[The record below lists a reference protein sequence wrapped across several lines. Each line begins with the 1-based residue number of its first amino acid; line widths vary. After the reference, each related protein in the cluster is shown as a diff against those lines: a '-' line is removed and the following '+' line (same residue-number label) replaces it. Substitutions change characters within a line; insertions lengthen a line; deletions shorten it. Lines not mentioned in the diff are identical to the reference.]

1 MLFSRRHNIAFA
13 HYPKTAGSS
22 VQRWFFDTFPDAEL
36 LDEENPHLTV
46 GQSLQLMRPPRWQ
59 KRAVRLGRESLRIV
73 SPYLAEQIRPFPES
87 LRVIGVLRDPFDM
100 LVSLFEYWRREPF
113 DVEPADPFVQCARRG
128 CFHDFVAAA
137 VIGSRVHTYEQFF
150 DVGGPLWASTY
161 LLDFE
166 TIQPSLDRLCQTL
179 EIRNHRPLPALNRA
193 PSSGRDTA
201 RYREEAGPLV
211 AEVHR
216 YFRWYHDEGVRL
228 MIRGERQLR
237 SAA

>member
-1 MLFSRRHNIAFA
+1 MLYSRRHNIAFA

-22 VQRWFFDTFPDAEL
+22 VQRWFFDTFSDAVL
-36 LDEENPHLTV
+36 LDEENPHLPV
-46 GQSLQLMRPPRWQ
+46 EESLRLMRPRWQ
-59 KRAVRLGRESLRIV
+59 KRAVRLGRDSLRIF
-73 SPYLAEQIRPFPES
+73 SPHLAEQFRPFPES

-100 LVSLFEYWRREPF
+100 LVSLFEYWKREPF
-113 DVEPADPFVQCARRG
+113 EIEPADPFVQCARRG

-137 VIGSRVHTYEQFF
+137 VIGSRVPTYERFF
-150 DVGGPLWASTY
+150 GAGGPLWASTY

-166 TIQPSLDRLCQTL
+166 TIQPALDRLCETL

-193 PSSGRDTA
+193 PVGGRDTT

-228 MIRGERQLR
+228 MIRGERPSR
-237 SAA
+237 AAA